1 MHYRIL
7 NTLDLSG
14 CPEAFQAF
22 EGIGTVDTLPAD
34 YETVAAAI
42 GDYDAYLPSLK
53 VPVDAAMVSRARRLK
68 VIGTPSTGTDHLD
81 LAAIKNAGIAC
92 FDIAREFDLIN
103 SFSATSELAFG
114 ALLALNRKICEA
126 RQAVLEGNWGR
137 EAFTGFQLLGKTL
150 GIIGLGRL
158 GRISARIGN
167 GFGMRVIACDVREV
181 SAPDVTMTDFDT
193 VVREA
198 DVLTIHVHLRE
209 DTRGMISRNVLA
221 QMKAGAILLN
231 TSRGA
236 LVDEAALLDALH
248 NGAIAGAC
256 VDVID
261 GEWLTDVRQHPLV
274 EYAQTHHNL
283 LIVPHIGGATRE
295 SIYGARIFMARKVA
309 TYLKTIK

>member
-1 MHYRIL
+1 L

-22 EGIGTVDTLPAD
+22 EGIGTVVTLPAD
-34 YETVAAAI
+34 YEMVAAAI

-81 LAAIKNAGIAC
+81 LAAIKSAGIAC

-236 LVDEAALLDALH
+236 LVDEAALLDALR

-261 GEWLTDVRQHPLV
+261 GEWLADVRQHPLV
-274 EYAQTHHNL
+274 EYAQTHRSL

-309 TYLKTIK
+309 AYLKTLK